1 MKPKLR
7 QLGAA
12 ILVFGLAGGL
22 VTIGA
27 ISGRAEISRQQPP
40 AVMSAAGSGSA
51 QQLTKA
57 QSQAPGTAP
66 AGPQAGTRT
75 GARTGALAEAG
86 TRKEPGKNLFFQ
98 TQTPFQHLAS
108 YRLLGTPVRDKSG
121 KTIGDI
127 EDLIL
132 STDNRIIGVIMG
144 VGGALGFGEK
154 KIAVRI
160 SALQIKRD
168 QNKPQIIMNATADE
182 LKGAPAYKET
192 HRKKS
197 LIERGTEATK
207 KVLKKA
213 ARKTTETVAKAKEAT
228 RKAVVPAKPAKAAA
242 SAPTTAAPASAAN

>member
-1 MKPKLR
+1 MKPKLKR
-7 QLGAA
+7 LGAA
-12 ILVFGLAGGL
+12 ILVMGLAGGL
-22 VTIGA
+22 VGIGA
-27 ISGRAEISRQQPP
+27 ISGRAEMPANQPP
-40 AVMSAAGSGSA
+40 TAKTKLGGTAAKPAAGSPITPVGS
-51 QQLTKA
+51 
-57 QSQAPGTAP
+57 
-66 AGPQAGTRT
+66 
-75 GARTGALAEAG
+75 GARQPKA
-86 TRKEPGKNLFFQ
+86 LFFQ

-108 YRLLGTPVRDKSG
+108 YRLLGTPIRDKSG

-160 SALQIKRD
+160 SALEIKRSKT
-168 QNKPQIIMNATADE
+168 QPHITLNVSAAE
-182 LKGAPAYKET
+182 LKAAPAYKET

-197 LIERGTEATK
+197 LIERGAEATK

-228 RKAVVPAKPAKAAA
+228 RKAVVPAKPVKAAA
-242 SAPTTAAPASAAN
+242 PTKAPATAAPASATN